1 MQFFKFKI
9 LIFQIYVYLYHFA
22 KDERFSESMEEGKGF
37 RVYGERGRK
46 GLGFFFCSTNS
57 VVSLTK
63 KIGKILGNLFF

>member
-1 MQFFKFKI
+1 
-9 LIFQIYVYLYHFA
+9 
-22 KDERFSESMEEGKGF
+22 MEEGKGF